1 MKDKFLKYIQY
12 ELNYSTYTV
21 LSYTTDLKQF
31 TEYITKIR
39 AKEPDFK
46 EINQLDIRRWLGH
59 RASQGDKPRTI
70 RRKAQSLRAFFNYL
84 LKNNIISSN
93 PTRNIILAKAENSLP
108 EFIKESEIE
117 STINDLSKDVDDFIS
132 ARNLLIIKLLYST
145 GIRQAELLSIKETDI
160 NFYKKE
166 IIITGKR
173 NKQRIIPISEEI
185 IEEIARYRE
194 LKNNKFPNNK
204 IDNLFVHKERALT
217 RGVLYNIV
225 QTSLSETTCHK
236 KSPHVLRHTFATSML
251 NNGANIN
258 TVKEFLG
265 HSSLSTTQIYTHISF
280 NELKNNYKRAHPRA
294 LKKEV

>member
-39 AKEPDFK
+39 TKEPDFK

-84 LKNNIISSN
+84 LKNNVISSN

-185 IEEIARYRE
+185 IEGIARYRE

-280 NELKNNYKRAHPRA
+280 NELKNNYKHAHPRA